1 MRWFFKKI
9 FETTDE
15 FVYAY
20 SRESREF
27 DGEIRISKKT
37 GEARMN
43 RPSGVDAD
51 SPFSQKAA
59 CSKAY
64 RLKSE
69 NFPETMNI
77 CCG

>member
-9 FETTDE
+9 SEAADE

-37 GEARMN
+37 GEARMT
-43 RPSGVDAD
+43 RPSAVDAV

-59 CSKAY
+59 CLKAC
-64 RLKSE
+64 RLKLE
-69 NFPETMNI
+69 NFPEVMNV